1 MEEDKPYVPPMGD
14 PASRLFGG
22 GSSKPRVGLPI
33 RMHANDG
40 SHDDGKVMET
50 DDLMKCE
57 EWEKRKEH
65 VFYS

>member
-33 RMHANDG
+33 RMHVNDG
-40 SHDDGKVMET
+40 SHDDGKVMER
-50 DDLMKCE
+50 M
-57 EWEKRKEH
+57 
-65 VFYS
+65 V